1 MDILERAKEV
11 ISTEQQALQVVSE
24 NLSDD
29 FLKIVQVIQ
38 ERKGKVVFTGV
49 GKSGHIGT
57 KLAATFSSLGVTSIF
72 VHSTEALH
80 GDLGMIN
87 HDDIVFMMS
96 NSGETA
102 EILAMLPSLNKIG
115 CTKIAFTSQPES
127 SLSRS
132 CEMTL
137 SYQYET
143 EADRL
148 NLAPTTSAIIMLS
161 LGDSLGVAL
170 SESLKFEREDFHL
183 YHPGGAL
190 GAQLETK
197 K

>member
-11 ISTEQQALQVVSE
+11 ISTEQQALQAVSE

-115 CTKIAFTSQPES
+115 CTKIAFTSQPDS
-127 SLSRS
+127 TLSRS

-161 LGDSLGVAL
+161 LGDSLGVVL

-190 GAQLETK
+190 GAQLK
-197 K
+197 SDK

>member
-11 ISTEQQALQVVSE
+11 ISTEQQALQFVGE
-24 NLSDD
+24 NLNDD
-29 FLKIVQVIQ
+29 FLKIVHTVQ

-49 GKSGHIGT
+49 GKSGHIGA
-57 KLAATFSSLGVTSIF
+57 KLAATFSSLGVTSVF

-80 GDLGMIN
+80 GDLGMISQE
-87 HDDIVFMMS
+87 DIVFMLS
-96 NSGETA
+96 NSGGTA
-102 EILAMLPSLNKIG
+102 EVLAMIPSLNKIG
-115 CTKIAFTSQPES
+115 CTKIAFTSQPDS
-127 SLSRS
+127 ALAKT
-132 CEMTL
+132 CELTL

-143 EADRL
+143 EADSL

-190 GAQLETK
+190 GAQLDSVD
-197 K
+197 